1 MVTVLSPPLQGG
13 VARLMHA
20 EPDGIYFRAG
30 VVIAMKSSFTRIKNI
45 YPIHKHFI
53 MV

>member
-1 MVTVLSPPLQGG
+1 MCIKISLQGG
-13 VARLMHA
+13 VARLMQA

-53 MV
+53 ML